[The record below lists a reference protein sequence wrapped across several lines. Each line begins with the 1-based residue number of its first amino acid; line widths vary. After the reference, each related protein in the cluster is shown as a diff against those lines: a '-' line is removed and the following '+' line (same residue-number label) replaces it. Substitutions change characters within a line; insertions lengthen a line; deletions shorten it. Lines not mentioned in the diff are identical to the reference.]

1 MGQYDDWRGHVLLPE
16 DVTFHDIV
24 YTPEKIKRYELL
36 AKQFEEEFFEYLSP
50 PGKPH
55 Y

>member
-1 MGQYDDWRGHVLLPE
+1 MGRYDDWRGHVLLPE
-16 DVTFHDIV
+16 DVTFFDV
-24 YTPEKIKRYELL
+24 KYTPEELKNNEIL
-36 AKQFEEEFFEYLSP
+36 AKQIKDELFVYLSP